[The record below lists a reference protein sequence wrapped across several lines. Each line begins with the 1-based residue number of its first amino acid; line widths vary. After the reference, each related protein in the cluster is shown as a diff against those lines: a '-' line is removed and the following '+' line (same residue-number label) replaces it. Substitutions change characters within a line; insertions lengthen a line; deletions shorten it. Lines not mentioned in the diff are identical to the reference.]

1 VTVLAARRLIT
12 ASEFT
17 QMCEA
22 GVFREDDRLE
32 LIEGEI
38 IEMSPIGKRHAAA
51 VRRLINLLTRRL
63 GEDEALVDAQDPV
76 VLGDISEP
84 QPDLALLRPSP
95 SFYAEAHPGP
105 GDILLLIEVAD
116 SSLAYDR
123 EVKVPTY
130 ARYGVPEVWIADLGG
145 AAVEVYRQPAADGYG
160 SVERLDE
167 PDAVVSPRLLP
178 QLRLRVSSLVG

>member
-1 VTVLAARRLIT
+1 MTVSVAKHLIT

-51 VRRLINLLTRRL
+51 VRRLNNLVTRSL
-63 GEDEALVDAQDPV
+63 GEDEALVDAQNPV
-76 VLGDISEP
+76 VLGDVSEP
-84 QPDLALLRPSP
+84 QPDLALLRPRSD
-95 SFYAEAHPGP
+95 FYAEHPGP
-105 GDILLLIEVAD
+105 GDILLLVEVAD
-116 SSLAYDR
+116 TSLAYDR

-130 ARYGVPEVWIADLGG
+130 ARHGVPEVWIADLEGSV
-145 AAVEVYRQPAADGYG
+145 VEIYRRPTADGYAR
-160 SVERLDE
+160 VERLD
-167 PDAVVSPRLLP
+167 DLAAVVSPRLLP
-178 QLRLRVSSLVG
+178 QLRLRVRDLVG